1 MLLEKYLKA
10 MRNFLLYFI
19 LVIFLCPQVFSKEI
33 FEVPNDTL
41 LVGHIDYVKTQD
53 GEDIPGIVE
62 RYGTGYH
69 ELMKANH
76 EKIKW
81 YPESNTKLRIPKK
94 YILPYKYFNG
104 VVLNISEMRLYY
116 YLQIDDIYSVNRVL
130 TFPVSVGR
138 YDWTTPIGNTFIK
151 HKVIDP
157 IWYPPKSIIEEHE
170 ERGDILEKIVPAG
183 PENPLGKYALNLGI
197 KGYLIHGTNKPKGIG
212 MRVTHGCIRLRA
224 TDIETLFAL
233 TKVGTKVKIID
244 KKIKITHLNKDVFI
258 EVSDYDKTLESI
270 PNDEFNFQSKN
281 RYLQDI
287 IEYTKKYNLS
297 IDWSLI
303 KKEVKNSSGIPI
315 LVSTSNSN

>member
-1 MLLEKYLKA
+1 M
-10 MRNFLLYFI
+10 
-19 LVIFLCPQVFSKEI
+19 
-33 FEVPNDTL
+33 
-41 LVGHIDYVKTQD
+41 
-53 GEDIPGIVE
+53 
-62 RYGTGYH
+62 
-69 ELMKANH
+69 
-76 EKIKW
+76 
-81 YPESNTKLRIPKK
+81 
-94 YILPYKYFNG
+94 
-104 VVLNISEMRLYY
+104 
-116 YLQIDDIYSVNRVL
+116 
-130 TFPVSVGR
+130 
-138 YDWTTPIGNTFIK
+138 
-151 HKVIDP
+151 
-157 IWYPPKSIIEEHE
+157 
-170 ERGDILEKIVPAG
+170 EKIVPAG

-281 RYLQDI
+281 KYLQDI